1 MTSFE
6 MVTGNRQTKPF
17 EKIVGWVLW
26 APLAL
31 FHRLL
36 RAQRKYLAVQHL
48 RELER
53 EQLDDIGLDRSEI
66 EAAVWGRGRYTKS

>member
-6 MVTGNRQTKPF
+6 MVTANRPAKSF
-17 EKIVGWVLW
+17 EKIVSWALW

-31 FHRLL
+31 FRRLL
-36 RAQRKYLAVQHL
+36 RAQRDYLAIQHL
-48 RELER
+48 RKLGR

-66 EAAVWGRGRYTKS
+66 EVAVWGRCR

>member
-6 MVTGNRQTKPF
+6 MVTGDRQARPF
-17 EKIVGWVLW
+17 IRVTSW
-26 APLAL
+26 ALRASLAL
-31 FHRLL
+31 FRRLL
-36 RAQRKYLAVQHL
+36 RAQRKYLAIQHL

-66 EAAVWGRGRYTKS
+66 EAAVLGRCR

>member
-6 MVTGNRQTKPF
+6 MVTDIRQAGPIRHITR
-17 EKIVGWVLW
+17 WALW

-31 FHRLL
+31 FRRLL
-36 RAQRKYLAVQHL
+36 RAQREHLAIQHL
-48 RELER
+48 RKLER

-66 EAAVWGRGRYTKS
+66 VAAVRGRRR

>member
-6 MVTGNRQTKPF
+6 MVTANRPTKSF
-17 EKIVGWVLW
+17 EKIVSWALW

-31 FHRLL
+31 FRRPL
-36 RAQRKYLAVQHL
+36 RAQRDYLAIQHL
-48 RELER
+48 RKLGR

-66 EAAVWGRGRYTKS
+66 EAAVWGRCR